1 VSKRLQ
7 KRQAS
12 VTSVVFSDNSARA
25 MSRILGIKP
34 EQTDKFRAA
43 FSLLPLS
50 RLKECIDMAYE
61 LSKDG
66 GDVEAIGSW
75 LDRYER
81 QGKEALPQ
89 WARKNSRAFLKEARA
104 GLENGSGSLTTT
116 LFEFKGFIY
125 AVFCRRLIDYYCE
138 VRNDKST
145 ANDAGPKPIEP
156 KPQSL

>member
-1 VSKRLQ
+1 M
-7 KRQAS
+7 
-12 VTSVVFSDNSARA
+12 ARA
-25 MSRILGIKP
+25 LRIKP

-43 FSLLPLS
+43 FGLLPLS

-66 GDVEAIGSW
+66 HDVEATSSW

-81 QGKEALPQ
+81 QSRRVLPQ
-89 WARKNSRAFLKEARA
+89 WAKKNSRAFLKEARA
-104 GLENGSGSLTTT
+104 GLKGDGNFLNAT

-138 VRNDKST
+138 VRNGKST
-145 ANDAGPKPIEP
+145 ASECESK
-156 KPQSL
+156 SL